1 MTFGIKYSVCNRC
14 GHLNGYYKNT
24 EKFIK
29 WVYSSNE
36 GDRYYQQLSTHF
48 DKGLK
53 IFTCRRQNFLKSN

>member
-36 GDRYYQQLSTHF
+36 GDRYYQQLSTH
-48 DKGLK
+48 L
-53 IFTCRRQNFLKSN
+53 IKS